1 MRPDPAADLEPI
13 MKLRDIRLSA
23 RLGLAFGLILLLVLA
38 IAGLGAFQLG
48 RIQKL
53 NAEQVALDAQ
63 QGLGREWRA
72 LTELNLS
79 RGMALAKAGSNS
91 DVRELSEAPMKATS
105 QRISSTADALAAALV
120 GDTAHQLLQAA
131 LDHRQ
136 RYSALRDGLFKR
148 QRQGDVVGAAED
160 ADKLLMPAGSAY
172 LASVAALE
180 KHLGQVLQASV
191 EAQSEVARRAIFAQG
206 LLALLAVG
214 LGAVMAWLTT
224 RSVTLPLQAA
234 IAASRRIASGD
245 LSQRLALDRRD
256 ELGDLGDALDAMTLQ
271 LSQSLREVLV
281 SSDTI
286 NHASQEVASGSADL
300 SARTEQA
307 AGSLQTSASSIEQLA
322 GTVRSSAE
330 AAQQASLLAAH
341 ATEVAQRGGVTV
353 NQVVSTMDEINASSR
368 RIADIIGTIDG
379 IAFQTN
385 ILALNAA
392 VEAARAGEQGRGF
405 AVVATEVR
413 NLAQRSAAAAR
424 EIKGLIGASVER
436 VQAGSR
442 QVADAGVTMSDIVAS
457 VQRVNDIIGEIS
469 TAAVEQSQGI
479 AGVSTA
485 VNEIDGMTQQNA
497 ALVEQSAAAAESLKE
512 QAMRLND
519 LVSTFRLQAA

>member
-1 MRPDPAADLEPI
+1 
-13 MKLRDIRLSA
+13 MKLQHIRLSA

-38 IAGLGAFQLG
+38 MAGLGAFQLG
-48 RIQKL
+48 RIQQL
-53 NAEQVALDAQ
+53 NAEQAALSAQ

-72 LTELNLS
+72 LTELNLA
-79 RGMALAKAGSNS
+79 RGMTLAKAGSNS

-105 QRISSTADALAAALV
+105 KRISVTADALGKALT
-120 GDTAHQLLQAA
+120 GDTERQLLQAA
-131 LDHRQ
+131 LDQRQ
-136 RYSALRDGLFKR
+136 RYTALRDGLFKR
-148 QRQGDVVGAAED
+148 QRQGDVVGASED
-160 ADKLLMPAGSAY
+160 ADSQLMPAGNVY
-172 LASVAALE
+172 LASLAALE
-180 KHLGQVLQASV
+180 KHLGVVLQASV
-191 EAQSEVARRAIFAQG
+191 DAQSELARRAILAQG
-206 LLALLAVG
+206 LLALVAVAA
-214 LGAVMAWLTT
+214 GAAMAWLTT
-224 RSVTLPLQAA
+224 RSVTLPLEAA

-245 LSQRLALDRRD
+245 LSQRLSLDRRD
-256 ELGDLGDALDAMTLQ
+256 ELGELGDALDAMTLQ

-307 AGSLQTSASSIEQLA
+307 AGSLQDSASSIEQLA
-322 GTVRSSAE
+322 GTVRSSAD
-330 AAQQASLLAAH
+330 AARQASVLAGH
-341 ATEVAQRGGVTV
+341 ATDVAQRGGATV
-353 NQVVSTMDEINASSR
+353 RQVVSTMDEINASSR

-405 AVVATEVR
+405 AVVAAEVR
-413 NLAQRSAAAAR
+413 SLAQRSAAAAR

-436 VQAGSR
+436 VEAGSR
-442 QVADAGVTMSDIVAS
+442 QVADAGVTMNDIVTS

-469 TAAVEQSQGI
+469 TAAIEQSQGI
-479 AGVSTA
+479 ALVSTA
-485 VNEIDGMTQQNA
+485 VNDIDGMTQQNA

-512 QAMRLND
+512 QASRLGD